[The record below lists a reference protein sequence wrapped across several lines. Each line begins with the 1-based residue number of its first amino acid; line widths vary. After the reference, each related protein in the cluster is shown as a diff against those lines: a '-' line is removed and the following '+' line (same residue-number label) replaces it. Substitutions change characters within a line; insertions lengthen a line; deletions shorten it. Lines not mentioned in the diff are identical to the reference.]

1 LQKEDAE
8 MQKQPDVLKSLG
20 EWGVE
25 ECERSSKGTFEE
37 EVPEVT
43 LLSSAAEFKNM

>member
-1 LQKEDAE
+1 MQKEDAE

-20 EWGVE
+20 EWGDSE
-25 ECERSSKGTFEE
+25 EYARKGTFEQ

>member
-8 MQKQPDVLKSLG
+8 LQKQPDVLKSLG
-20 EWGVE
+20 EWGVDE
-25 ECERSSKGTFEE
+25 SEHRKGTFEE